1 MKQRK
6 VSQGLQGKLLIFFLL
21 MSLLPLA
28 AVATIAYQKAKGS
41 LQHEAT
47 DMLSDS
53 ASKIMNKV
61 DVIIGDRHDD
71 VKAWAAL
78 PIFRAALTSRN
89 YREASEVLH
98 LLEKSYDDYKVI
110 MLFDAAGNVVAVS
123 DPAILNNPHFA
134 KYQGDHEWFKRI
146 MSGVPVYV
154 QDVYYSQSANQN
166 TVGFSAPVKN
176 AAGQIIGV
184 ITSRY
189 DWSAI
194 EKVVVEEGKSGE
206 GGYTYLVNS
215 EGVVIA
221 HPKKEKVLKENLT
234 KDPNPHF
241 AQLVGK
247 MVKGEQGVGT
257 YTYEGVSK
265 LMAYIP
271 SKGYGDFKGIGWSC
285 ATVEPEKEVFSPVYS
300 LRNMMLIIMVLA
312 AVVVAILA
320 VIIARTIATPM
331 IKGVAF
337 AQAVASGDLTQSLAV
352 TTKDEVGDLA
362 NALNNMVANLREMVG
377 KVRSTSD
384 QVASAANEIS
394 ASSGQ
399 LTKATHS
406 QASATE
412 ETSSTMVQMAASIL
426 SVSNNADA
434 LASNTEE
441 VSSSIQE
448 LGASGEQVAKSAEVM
463 ASSVSETSATIE
475 QMTVSIEKVAQN
487 TEDLASS
494 VSETAST
501 VEQMTV
507 SIEQVAGNS
516 QELQKVVSDTAAIVE
531 QMTASIRGTADNV
544 AEADTVAKTATK
556 EGIAGQQAVQ
566 EALAAMQRVA
576 EVSEKTAAS
585 IVNLGKRS
593 EEIGNI
599 VKVINEI
606 ADQTNLLAL
615 NAAIEAA
622 RAGDAGRGF
631 AVVADEVRK
640 LAERS
645 VNATKEIGQVI
656 KQVQADTSDSVRYG
670 ERASQEARSSMELS
684 GVAGNALAN
693 IVKSIEQTSNLMSS
707 VSQMTAEQAKAS
719 EQVITAVEK
728 MSESTA
734 IVANAAREQ
743 AMGGRQIRIAVERMN
758 SITQEVTGAT
768 REQAQG
774 SRQIRIAVENM
785 NNVTQQVNIATREQ
799 ALSARQIASVVN
811 SMNAMTQSVANA
823 TSEQKKGGDMVV
835 TAMENISDA
844 TRENLAAVEQLAK
857 SAQGL
862 SQQAVDLAGLVA
874 QFKVN

>member
-1 MKQRK
+1 MKQRNFF
-6 VSQGLQGKLLIFFLL
+6 QGLQGKLLIFFLL
-21 MSLLPLA
+21 MSLIPLA
-28 AVATIAYQKAKGS
+28 LVSTIAYQKAKGS
-41 LQHEAT
+41 LQAIGKE
-47 DMLSDS
+47 MLSDTTHRV
-53 ASKIMNKV
+53 MGKV
-61 DVIIGDRHDD
+61 DVIVGNRYDD
-71 VKAWAAL
+71 IKAWAVNDIIKDA
-78 PIFRAALTSRN
+78 FKTNNFTAANRM
-89 YREASEVLH
+89 LH
-98 LLEKSYDDYKVI
+98 ELEKQYDLYKEI
-110 MLFDAAGNVVAVS
+110 LLFDIAGNCVGSS
-123 DPAILNNPHFA
+123 DPAVFSNSNFDKNQA
-134 KYQGDHEWFKRI
+134 DREWFKHAVAGQI
-146 MSGVPVYV
+146 YV
-154 QDVYYSQSANQN
+154 HDVYFSKSINELAI
-166 TVGFSAPVKN
+166 GFSAPVKDEN
-176 AAGQIIGV
+176 GRVIGL
-184 ITSRY
+184 IGSRIP
-189 DWSAI
+189 WSHFERIAL
-194 EKVVVEEGKSGE
+194 EEGKVGE
-206 GGYTYLVNS
+206 TGYTYLVNKDG
-215 EGVVIA
+215 EFIT

-234 KDPNPHF
+234 KDANPEL
-241 AQLVGK
+241 AEVGK
-247 MVKGEQGVGT
+247 KMIKGEEGIGH
-257 YTYEGVSK
+257 YTYEGVLK
-265 LMAYIP
+265 LVSYSP
-271 SKGYGDFKGIGWSC
+271 SKGFGDFKGVGWSC
-285 ATVEPEKEVFSPVYS
+285 ASTIPEKELYAPVHS
-300 LRNMMLIIMVLA
+300 LRNIV
-312 AVVVAILA
+312 LA
-320 VIIARTIATPM
+320 VILIAALVVAMLAVVIARSIANPM

-337 AQAVASGDLTQSLAV
+337 AQAVAAGDLTQALVVNSR
-352 TTKDEVGDLA
+352 DEVGDLA
-362 NALNNMVANLREMVG
+362 NALNHMVTNLKEMVG
-377 KVRSTSD
+377 KVRGTSD
-384 QVASAANEIS
+384 QVASAAGEIS
-394 ASSGQ
+394 ANTAQ

-412 ETSSTMVQMAASIL
+412 ETSSTMVQMAASIQ
-426 SVSNNADA
+426 SVASNADS
-434 LASNTEE
+434 LAANAEE

-494 VSETAST
+494 VSETSST
-501 VEQMTV
+501 VEQMTI

-516 QELQKVVSDTAAIVE
+516 QELQKVVSETSTIVE
-531 QMTASIRGTADNV
+531 QMAASIRRAADNV
-544 AEADTVAKTATK
+544 AEADAVAKTAAK
-556 EGIAGQQAVQ
+556 EGFAGQQAVQ

-645 VNATKEIGQVI
+645 VSATKEIGQVI
-656 KQVQADTSDSVRYG
+656 KQVQADTNDSVKYG
-670 ERASQEARSSMELS
+670 ELASQEARASMELS

-693 IVKSIEQTSNLMSS
+693 IVKSIEQTSNLMSTI
-707 VSQMTAEQAKAS
+707 SQMTAEQADAS
-719 EQVITAVEK
+719 KQVIKAVDK

-734 IVANAAREQ
+734 IVADAAREQ
-743 AMGGRQIRIAVERMN
+743 ALGGRQIRIAVERMN

-785 NNVTQQVNIATREQ
+785 NDVTQQVNIATREQ
-799 ALSARQIASVVN
+799 ALSARQIAATIN
-811 SMNAMTQSVANA
+811 SMNSMTQAVANA

-835 TAMENISDA
+835 TAMENISDV
-844 TRENLAAVEQLAK
+844 TRENLTSVEQLAK

-862 SQQAVDLAGLVA
+862 SQQAVDLACLVA

>member
-1 MKQRK
+1 MLKNVKIGTRL
-6 VSQGLQGKLLIFFLL
+6 SLGFGSILLILVVIGGL
-21 MSLLPLA
+21 GA
-28 AVATIAYQKAKGS
+28 WNIGS
-41 LQHEAT
+41 IFN
-47 DMLSDS
+47 LS
-53 ASKIMNKV
+53 M
-61 DVIIGDRHDD
+61 DVIKSDAEVAEMAARIRSNINAMRRFEKDVFLNIGDKKDD
-71 VKAWAAL
+71 AYYKQWSDKVETYNERIA
-78 PIFRAALTSRN
+78 
-89 YREASEVLH
+89 E
-98 LLEKSYDDYKVI
+98 LEKTVRDEKDKEGVKELKTEIVPYI
-110 MLFDAAGNVVAVS
+110 TAF
-123 DPAILNNPHFA
+123 NNI
-134 KYQGDHEWFKRI
+134 YR
-146 MSGVPVYV
+146 
-154 QDVYYSQSANQN
+154 
-166 TVGFSAPVKN
+166 
-176 AAGQIIGV
+176 QI
-184 ITSRY
+184 
-189 DWSAI
+189 
-194 EKVVVEEGKSGE
+194 EEGKITTPQQANAAIVPVKDLIHKLDQKSGE
-206 GGYTYLVNS
+206 FADEAKKRMGPK
-215 EGVVIA
+215 IA
-221 HPKKEKVLKENLT
+221 MMNDIQRRT
-234 KDPNPHF
+234 MY
-241 AQLVGK
+241 A
-247 MVKGEQGVGT
+247 
-257 YTYEGVSK
+257 
-265 LMAYIP
+265 MAGFI
-271 SKGYGDFKGIGWSC
+271 
-285 ATVEPEKEVFSPVYS
+285 
-300 LRNMMLIIMVLA
+300 LA
-312 AVVVAILA
+312 AVVISILIGTFITRSITRPIGAAVEVANKISA
-320 VIIARTIATPM
+320 
-331 IKGVAF
+331 
-337 AQAVASGDLTQSLAV
+337 GDLRVAV
-352 TTKDEVGDLA
+352 TGTSRDEVGQLLVA
-362 NALNNMVANLREMVG
+362 MQKMVDNLCTIVG
-377 KVRSTSD
+377 NIRSTSD
-384 QVASAANEIS
+384 QVASAAGEIS
-394 ASSGQ
+394 ASSVQ

-494 VSETAST
+494 VSETSST